1 MLAVYGVLKA
11 GILKWFAN
19 PFFSGPHLSELS
31 TTARSS
37 WVALTSVAHSFTEL
51 HEAVVH
57 GIILVSFL

>member
-19 PFFSGPHLSELS
+19 PFCSGPHLSELS